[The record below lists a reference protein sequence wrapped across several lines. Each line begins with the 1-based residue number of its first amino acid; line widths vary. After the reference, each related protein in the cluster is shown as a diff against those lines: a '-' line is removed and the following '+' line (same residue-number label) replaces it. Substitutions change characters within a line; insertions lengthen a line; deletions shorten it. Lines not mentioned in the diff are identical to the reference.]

1 MGHYATAAQVW
12 AAALVFSRIGAFV
25 MVMPGV
31 AQGSVPPLIRL
42 SFALVLAMCIGP
54 IAQPYLPV
62 EPATVD
68 GTAFYIG
75 REVLIGL
82 TIGGLLQVFLTSLS
96 AAGEFVSVQTTL
108 AFAQTANPTE
118 ASSRHDALDLP
129 DPDGRHADLRHRPA
143 PAVHRGD
150 GAQLHAVSADAR
162 AAAERRGRARRR
174 DGQRNRSPLACSL
187 PRRWWSSRS
196 YSTSRPVSIGRMM
209 PQFQIFFV
217 ATPLSLLLGLSIF
230 ALSLGGIGMV
240 WTRAYEDFLRN
251 FV

>member
-31 AQGSVPPLIRL
+31 SQGSVPPLIRL
-42 SFALVLAMCIGP
+42 SFALMLAMCIGP

-62 EPATVD
+62 EPAAVD
-68 GTAFYIG
+68 GTAFYVG
-75 REVLIGL
+75 REVVIGL
-82 TIGGLLQVFLTSLS
+82 AIGGLLQVFLTSMS
-96 AAGEFVSVQTTL
+96 AAGEFVSLQTTL

-118 ASSRHDALDLP
+118 AVPGTTLSTFLTLMGITLIFDTDLHRLFIAAMAHSYTLFPPMRAMPLNDA
-129 DPDGRHADLRHRPA
+129 
-143 PAVHRGD
+143 
-150 GAQLHAVSADAR
+150 GAL
-162 AAAERRGRARRR
+162 AAETVSKSFALGL
-174 DGQRNRSPLACSL
+174 QLAA
-187 PRRWWSSRS
+187 
-196 YSTSRPVSIGRMM
+196 PVVVFALVFNIATGLVGRMM

-230 ALSLGGIGMV
+230 ALSIGGLGVV
-240 WTRAYEDFLRN
+240 WAGAYEDFLRN